1 VSGGIRRGPLALWRQ
16 ANARPKWLPFWVLQ
30 AIEVAVAV
38 IFVDVSAHVARGG
51 LLVAAAI
58 VFAGLALTAQ
68 GPLGLLRICGQ
79 RLHLV
84 LITVTGAVVAL
95 APVIPALR
103 PDIEGIIVIEFGA
116 IGLIR
121 LATFTRSA
129 DAGRVVSERT
139 GSPVIDVRATVVAPA
154 NPRGA
159 RARPTGPTSTGGAA
173 RWVGR
178 TAAVVAESGKR
189 VAAKHRP
196 AAEARVKQS
205 IRSAGRIAGRVTS
218 SSPANPPPPPE

>member
-1 VSGGIRRGPLALWRQ
+1 
-16 ANARPKWLPFWVLQ
+16 VLQ
-30 AIEVAVAV
+30 TIEVAVAV
-38 IFVDVSAHVARGG
+38 VFVDVSAHVARGG
-51 LLVAAAI
+51 LLVAGAI

-84 LITVTGAVVAL
+84 LITVTAAVVAL

-129 DAGRVVSERT
+129 DGDQVVSERT
-139 GSPVIDVRATVVAPA
+139 GPAVIDVRATVVTPA
-154 NPRGA
+154 NPSGP
-159 RARPTGPTSTGGAA
+159 RARPPGPTSTGGAA

-178 TAAVVAESGKR
+178 TAAVVTESGKR

-205 IRSAGRIAGRVTS
+205 IRRAGRFAGRVTS
-218 SSPANPPPPPE
+218 SSPANPAPPPE